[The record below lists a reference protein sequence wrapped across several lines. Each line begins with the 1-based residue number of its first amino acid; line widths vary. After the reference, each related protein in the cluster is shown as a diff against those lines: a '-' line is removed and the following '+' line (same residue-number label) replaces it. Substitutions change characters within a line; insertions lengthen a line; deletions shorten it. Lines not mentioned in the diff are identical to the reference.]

1 MMRIMLY
8 IGVGV
13 GDGGGCLSFP
23 GIFRYGSDI
32 ILIILITL
40 CLCLCL

>member
-8 IGVGV
+8 CIGVGV

-23 GIFRYGSDI
+23 GIFRCRSDI
-32 ILIILITL
+32 VLIILIAL
-40 CLCLCL
+40 